1 MLAVGKASAFAC
13 LGGNKNCFAP
23 TRRFDFFIAFNYLGL
38 SGKYRTCRRSKC
50 GFGQTQWVQ

>member
-1 MLAVGKASAFAC
+1 
-13 LGGNKNCFAP
+13 
-23 TRRFDFFIAFNYLGL
+23 LGL